1 MLPPVE
7 PVLAPLLE
15 PLHAPAPQLELP
27 VELDD
32 DVVLSVAV
40 PPLAPEHDA
49 LPPEVDD
56 DVDDSVVDA
65 EPDDDEPPPHA
76 ERPSRAEA
84 ATRSEAFVL
93 MFIWSPSSF
102 FVVPSRVGRS
112 AHLTL
117 RSGARDKP

>member
-1 MLPPVE
+1 MGSPAAVPSVRGLLPLPSGASGASTPRCHCGAVLPPVD

-56 DVDDSVVDA
+56 DVDDSVVEA
-65 EPDDDEPPPHA
+65 EPDDD
-76 ERPSRAEA
+76 
-84 ATRSEAFVL
+84 
-93 MFIWSPSSF
+93 
-102 FVVPSRVGRS
+102 
-112 AHLTL
+112 
-117 RSGARDKP
+117 